1 MFGVMKQPIVI
12 AMAGALLS
20 CAALAS
26 AAPATKAAEA
36 QIPFANHG
44 TIDNWQADG
53 RSALYLQG
61 PGRQWYHA
69 ELMGP
74 CLDLD
79 YAEAIGI
86 ETRGTGNF
94 DRFGSIIVRGQPCA
108 LTSLVK
114 SGPPPKKVK
123 G

>member
-1 MFGVMKQPIVI
+1 MKQPIVI

-26 AAPATKAAEA
+26 AAPAPTVAEA

-69 ELMGP
+69 ELIGP
-74 CLDLD
+74 CLDLN

-86 ETRGTGNF
+86 ETRGTGSF
-94 DRFGSIIVRGQPCA
+94 DRFGSIIVRGQRCA

-114 SGPPPKKVK
+114 SAPPPKKTSK